1 VIVQHMSKKGALE
14 VKTPETATAE
24 DFRNAFLA
32 LRSHMTQTRRDL
44 LRKHY
49 RFYHHQAT
57 MSQISEAMG
66 WKSFS
71 SANAHY
77 GRLAQLVAEQLG
89 FQIEGAYSNALCTFI
104 EPQEPGDHW
113 LTIMRP
119 QVADALQQLGW
130 V

>member
-1 VIVQHMSKKGALE
+1 MINLPVTPVHMLS
-14 VKTPETATAE
+14 PENATTE
-24 DFRNAFLA
+24 DYRDAFLA
-32 LRSHMTQTRRDL
+32 LGGQMTRTRREL
-44 LRKHY
+44 LRVHY
-49 RFYHHQAT
+49 RFYRHQAT

-119 QVADALQQLGW
+119 QVAD
-130 V
+130 